1 MRICFI
7 PFPIIVESP
16 EINDRKQ
23 LYPYVPLG
31 ILTLSALL
39 EQAGHEVSICDLAWK
54 TVTNSEEITDFLNP
68 ETVAQLILAK
78 KPDMVGFSTIFSSYP
93 LVIRWAESFHKISPH
108 TPIVLG
114 GPQASTADEPTLQAF
129 PWIDMILRGEAENS
143 IIPLVTCLEQGSGLA
158 SVQGLTWRDGDRI
171 IRNPDASIVTDLDNL
186 PVPAYH
192 LYPVDTLSQYYKN
205 KAGLYHHNFPIEAGR
220 GCPFN
225 CSFCS
230 TSGYF
235 QRRYR
240 TKSPDRLIHEMVTLH
255 AQYGLDHFDLS
266 HDLFT
271 ANKTFLLEFCR
282 RLQAKGLQEP
292 IKWECYSRIDTVD
305 RQVLTKMATAGC
317 SGIFYGVETGSQRMQ
332 NLIGKNLPVNRVKS
346 IVEETLALG
355 INVSISFICGFPQE
369 QKEDLSATFALAV
382 DMINLGV
389 DQIVLLP
396 LFPLLSSQLYQQFG
410 ETLHFDGPWS
420 SDILYGCLS
429 PDDREQ
435 ILKWPR
441 IFPGFYHYETP
452 GLDSDMLRSLL
463 RIINRYPRLPAIL
476 NLNGIEV
483 MQVFE
488 TWPEWLRTHV
498 TLRPENYYLQ
508 QSFFADFF
516 QFMQENLTGNPQM
529 TSQLVDLVHYYAVIA
544 RVYLNTEESPITAE
558 RFNSD
563 VLELMSRFLR
573 KEALAGDLLQPAAF
587 LFWKYQGK
595 VITKRLTPALAG
607 LLGITV

>member
-1 MRICFI
+1 MKICFI

-16 EINDRKQ
+16 DINDRKQ

-31 ILTLSALL
+31 ILTLSTLL
-39 EQAGHEVSICDLAWK
+39 EQAGHEVTIFDLAWK
-54 TVTNSEEITDFLNP
+54 TGPTSEEIPDFLNP
-68 ETVAQLILAK
+68 GTVARLILDK
-78 KPDMVGFSTIFSSYP
+78 NPDLVGFSTIFSSYP
-93 LVIRWAESFHKISPH
+93 LVIRWAESFRKISPH

-114 GPQASTADEPTLQAF
+114 GPQASAADEPTLQAF
-129 PWIDMILRGEAENS
+129 PWIDMILRGEAENG
-143 IIPLVTCLEQGSGLA
+143 IIPLVTCLEQGSDLA
-158 SVQGLTWRDGDRI
+158 SVQGLTWRDGERI
-171 IRNPDASIVTDLDNL
+171 IRNPDAPIVTDLDDL

-192 LYPVDTLSQYYKN
+192 LYPVDALSRYYKN
-205 KAGLYHHNFPIEAGR
+205 KSSLYHHNFPIEAGR

-230 TSGYF
+230 TSSYF
-235 QRRYR
+235 QRCYR

-271 ANKTFLLEFCR
+271 ASRVFLLEFCR
-282 RLQAKGLQEP
+282 RLQEKDLQKT

-305 RQVLTKMATAGC
+305 REILTEMAAAGC
-317 SGIFYGVETGSQRMQ
+317 SGIFYGVETGSQRIQ
-332 NLIGKNLPVNRVKS
+332 KLIGKNLPVDRVES
-346 IVEETLALG
+346 IVEETLYQG

-369 QKEDLSATFALAV
+369 QKKDLSATFEMAMDL
-382 DMINLGV
+382 INLGV

-429 PDDREQ
+429 LDDREQ

-463 RIINRYPRLPAIL
+463 RIINHYPRLLAIL
-476 NLNGIEV
+476 NLNGIDV

-488 TWPEWLRTHV
+488 TWPGWLRTHV
-498 TLRPENYYLQ
+498 TLQPGNYYLQ
-508 QSFFADFF
+508 PGFFADFF
-516 QFMQENLTGNPQM
+516 KFMQENLTGNPHM
-529 TSQLVDLVHYYAVIA
+529 TPQLTDLVHYYGVIT
-544 RVYLNTEESPITAE
+544 RVFLHTEESPITME

-563 VLELMSRFLR
+563 VLELMSHFLR

-587 LFWKYQGK
+587 LFWKYKGK

-607 LLGITV
+607 LLGITA